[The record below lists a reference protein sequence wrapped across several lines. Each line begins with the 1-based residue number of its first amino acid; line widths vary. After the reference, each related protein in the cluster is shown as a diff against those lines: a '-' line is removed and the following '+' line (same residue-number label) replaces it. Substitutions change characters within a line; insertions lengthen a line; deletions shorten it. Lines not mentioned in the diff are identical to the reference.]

1 MSKLQA
7 SHKLLIASC
16 TLSLLSGCFTVPD
29 LPFLNDQSTQGLD
42 SNITGLAAS
51 RDAQRTNIDLFE
63 EERKRDEITQL
74 RQQIN
79 ELMPSINRVLDME
92 ADLKLAIET
101 FEKNNASGL
110 ALVNHFPGQ
119 YQESSADKF
128 SSVQANAVSPGLNMD
143 DKFSDIQAKAVSPGL
158 DMDDKFSNVQA
169 NAASPIIDMDDK
181 FSSPTK
187 AKTETAQKFSQQSAN
202 VQNATAFPSNCQTP
216 MQGTGFAIHLASF
229 KKRESAVNI
238 ISNVL
243 NQLSKEIDCPL
254 SGMIAPVSVDDTLF
268 YSARLGAFDT
278 RQAATQICEK
288 AKKYNSYCTVTV
300 NSGDRI

>member
-143 DKFSDIQAKAVSPGL
+143 DKFSDIQAKA
-158 DMDDKFSNVQA
+158 
-169 NAASPIIDMDDK
+169 
-181 FSSPTK
+181 
-187 AKTETAQKFSQQSAN
+187 
-202 VQNATAFPSNCQTP
+202 SNCQTP